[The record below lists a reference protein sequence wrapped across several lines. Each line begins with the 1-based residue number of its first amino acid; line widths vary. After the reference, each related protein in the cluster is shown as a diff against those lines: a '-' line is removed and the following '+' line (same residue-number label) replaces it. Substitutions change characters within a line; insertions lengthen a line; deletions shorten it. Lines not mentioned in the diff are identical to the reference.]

1 MLYTAV
7 TRAVETVV
15 LVGDPDLLNEV
26 FSMAPRSL
34 ERNSAPNFETP

>member
-7 TRAVETVV
+7 TRTVETVV

-26 FSMAPRSL
+26 VSMAPRSL
-34 ERNSAPNFETP
+34 ERNSASNFVTP